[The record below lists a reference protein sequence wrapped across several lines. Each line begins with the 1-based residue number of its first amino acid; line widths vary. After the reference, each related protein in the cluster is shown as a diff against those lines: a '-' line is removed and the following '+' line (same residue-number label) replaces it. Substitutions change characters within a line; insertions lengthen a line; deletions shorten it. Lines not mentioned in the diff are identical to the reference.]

1 MSCIRQVF
9 PSASITPNCVNK
21 YPIRVK
27 IEAHD
32 DVDSSN
38 NTTKLW
44 EGDQK
49 SLFGKYASRRSA
61 AMEEMVNQLN
71 AYKSSRL

>member
-27 IEAHD
+27 IEAHND
-32 DVDSSN
+32 GN